1 MISLNLPN
9 NNHLI
14 FSMAPPSK
22 VPNGQEQPKQQS
34 YLFQTSPHVEKCTD
48 MYGYGTLYVYFCQN
62 RWLSGIMVWTEN
74 DTNFIINIYGKHL
87 QIFCKVLTYFSI
99 YLLSQKTLLKAFSAY
114 LYTIYCDSSTVE
126 TFDISFLFR
135 LPSN

>member
-1 MISLNLPN
+1 MISLNSPN

-22 VPNGQEQPKQQS
+22 VRNGQEQPKQQS

-48 MYGYGTLYVYFCQN
+48 MYGYATLYVYFCWN

-87 QIFCKVLTYFSI
+87 QIFCNVVTYFLI
-99 YLLSQKTLLKAFSAY
+99 HLLSQKRQFRDFLAY
-114 LYTIYCDSSTVE
+114 LYTIYCKSSTE
-126 TFDISFLFR
+126 GTFDISLYV
-135 LPSN
+135 